1 MYTLWGLV
9 TGTGLK
15 DTVKDMSSSRPERS
29 RDRMEFNRP
38 AFRLAQRLTMPALI
52 LAFIYM
58 RMDVIM
64 AVIGGSFR

>member
-1 MYTLWGLV
+1 
-9 TGTGLK
+9 
-15 DTVKDMSSSRPERS
+15 
-29 RDRMEFNRP
+29 MEFNRP

-64 AVIGGSFR
+64 AVIGGSFRLTAALPFCGLAV